1 MRLKAEIAGAQLP
14 EELLEREF
22 SQARNI
28 GKVQLGESCLFFKKF
43 SGATYLPYG
52 RILRVWLR
60 QEEVKARMCCATAN
74 FDQFYVV
81 MDCADGRQ
89 RQGQVLDKDTGKAA
103 LDHIATRNLA
113 VKIGYVKSAE

>member
-52 RILRVWLR
+52 RILRAWLR

-81 MDCADGRQ
+81 MSCGGGHEVRW
-89 RQGQVLDKDTGKAA
+89 QVEDKAA
-103 LDHIATRNLA
+103 GQRVLDHISAQNPA
-113 VKIGYVKSAE
+113 VEIGYRK

>member
-52 RILRVWLR
+52 RILRAWLR

-81 MDCADGRQ
+81 MDCDDGQQ
-89 RQGQVLDKDTGKAA
+89 RRGQVIDKSTGPPG
-103 LDHIATRNLA
+103 TRR
-113 VKIGYVKSAE
+113 

>member
-52 RILRVWLR
+52 ESSGRGCARRRLRPG
-60 QEEVKARMCCATAN
+60 C
-74 FDQFYVV
+74 
-81 MDCADGRQ
+81 
-89 RQGQVLDKDTGKAA
+89 AA
-103 LDHIATRNLA
+103 LPPTLT
-113 VKIGYVKSAE
+113 SFMW

>member
-74 FDQFYVV
+74 FDQFYLVLA
-81 MDCADGRQ
+81 CADGQ
-89 RQGQVLDKDTGKAA
+89 ERQGQVEGKADGQRC
-103 LDHIATRNLA
+103 LDHIAAKNPE
-113 VKIGYVKSAE
+113 VKIGYVKPRE